1 VGLPNSVG
9 APVTVPPS
17 LVSDTTLETPH
28 SSGSGGDRSSSA
40 TGSAAGAK
48 PFLLRH
54 IWWVVAVAWIG
65 LAGVIAHIADT
76 RPGYDPYGWLIW
88 GYQTIHGSLSL
99 AGAPS
104 WKPLPLLVTAPA
116 ALFGNH
122 LQLWIWMTVSI
133 AVSFSGTIFAARIAF
148 KIVNRDG
155 NYLYPAILAALFA
168 GLGMYGIQDN
178 INGTLDPYLHYL
190 LSHQSD
196 TMIVSLMLAAV
207 DFHMQGK
214 RRLTMLMLLLGGMGR
229 PEDWPIL
236 LLYSGWCFCYRRDL
250 RWYVAGVWFVLLFAW
265 FGVPG
270 ITNGRPLV
278 SYQLAQDSPRAI
290 TGGKV
295 GGTILRF
302 TALNLW
308 PVWLLALIAFGWS
321 LVWTVPRLIRVGVG
335 DLLPRRGK
343 LLPHTN
349 ERLLAV
355 LRSDQALI
363 IGLAFCIV
371 LWVLVEVAFAL
382 LGTPAV
388 PRYLFEPAVGSV
400 LLAGIGLG
408 WLVRELPERMHIPW
422 PVGTVVGVALLACL
436 IPGLHTRAQIEH
448 KDLVAQKGRTHQ
460 FNELSG
466 FIKAIG
472 GYKAVRECGAP
483 VTDIEHVSLLGWL
496 AHMNDGNVG
505 HQPQKELHQRNTP
518 IVLFTALPNGW
529 AAWPWH
535 TRRSKLAFCQR
546 MKGVW
551 TYPNNSTGGALTVNT
566 RPPIPDPPIPDPPT
580 PG

>member
-1 VGLPNSVG
+1 
-9 APVTVPPS
+9 
-17 LVSDTTLETPH
+17 VSDTTLETPH
-28 SSGSGGDRSSSA
+28 SPGSGGDRSRSA
-40 TGSAAGAK
+40 SGSEAGTSK
-48 PFLLRH
+48 PFVLRH
-54 IWWVVAVAWIG
+54 IWWFVAVLWIV
-65 LAGVIAHIADT
+65 LAGVIADVADT

-104 WKPLPLLVTAPA
+104 WKPLPLIVTAPA

-148 KIVNRDG
+148 KVVNRDG

-196 TMIVSLMLAAV
+196 TMIVSLILAAI

-214 RRLTMLMLLLGGMGR
+214 RRLAMLMLMLGGLGR

-236 LLYSGWCFCYRRDL
+236 FLYSGWCWCYRRDL
-250 RWYVAGVWFVLLFAW
+250 RWYIAGVWLVLLFAW

-270 ITNGRPLV
+270 ITNGRPFV
-278 SYQLAQDSPRAI
+278 AYQLAQDSPRAI

-308 PVWLLALIAFGWS
+308 PVWVLALIALGWS
-321 LVWTVPRLIRVGVG
+321 LVWTVPRLVGVG
-335 DLLPRRGK
+335 VADLVPRRGR
-343 LLPHTN
+343 LLPHAN

-355 LRSDQALI
+355 LRSDQVFV
-363 IGLAFCIV
+363 IGLAFCVV

-388 PRYLFEPAVGSV
+388 PRYMFEPAVGSV

-408 WLVRELPERMHIPW
+408 WLVRELPQRIHVPW

-472 GYKAVRECGAP
+472 GYKAVRDCGAP

-496 AHMNDGNVG
+496 THLNDGNVG
-505 HQPQKELHQRNTP
+505 HQPQKELHKRHTP
-518 IVLFTALPNGW
+518 IVLFTALPDGW

-535 TRRSKLAFCQR
+535 TQRSKLAFCQR

-551 TYPNNSTGGALTVNT
+551 TYPNNSTGGTLSPNHTPPVPI
-566 RPPIPDPPIPDPPT
+566 PPIADTPIP
-580 PG
+580 G